1 VTSAQFSQ
9 EKKILLNKSP
19 TPSFFGLRSGENL
32 LVKKIW
38 LPYKVANNMK
48 GCKLFNVLRFHF
60 NQNLAKLFYG

>member
-9 EKKILLNKSP
+9 EKKILLNKSQ
-19 TPSFFGLRSGENL
+19 TPSFFGLPSGENL

-48 GCKLFNVLRFHF
+48 GCKLFNVLIFHF